1 MLIGIFLEVMHAR
14 GFGQRFITWI
24 RLTLEGSRT
33 CVNLN
38 DTLGQ
43 YFSCK
48 RGVRQGD
55 PLSPFLFILVTDVL
69 NKILQRARLGGYVD
83 G

>member
-1 MLIGIFLEVMHAR
+1 MHAR
-14 GFGQRFITWI
+14 GFDQRFITWI
-24 RLTLEGSRT
+24 RLTLEGSGT

-38 DTLGQ
+38 GTLGQ

-55 PLSPFLFILVTDVL
+55 PLSPFFLF
-69 NKILQRARLGGYVD
+69 
-83 G
+83 